1 MLQVKVAS
9 SRSIWPGLCATC
21 ASALAAYALVSW
33 VLQIQSLNAPVSQVP
48 VVSPEASNKVLAQAL
63 ASQSV
68 AVALGAPKPAS
79 QDKNTPG
86 TTAHQWHLLGVVAG
100 ASGQGSALIAVDG
113 QAAKAFLPGQQV
125 APGWVLHSVERR
137 LARLA
142 PSLQQTPSVTLE
154 LPK

>member
-1 MLQVKVAS
+1 MLQVKAAS
-9 SRSIWPGLCATC
+9 SQSFWPVLCATG

-33 VLQIQSLNAPVSQVP
+33 VLQIQSLQSPASQVP
-48 VVSPEASNKVLAQAL
+48 VVSPSVPNKALVQAVGNPN
-63 ASQSV
+63 V

-79 QDKNTPG
+79 QDKNTPD
-86 TTAHQWHLLGVVAG
+86 TTAHQWNLLGVVAG

-125 APGWVLHSVERR
+125 APGWVLHSVDRR
-137 LARLA
+137 MARLA
-142 PSLQQTPSVTLE
+142 PSLQQAPTVTLE